1 MSLKIPTL
9 PGESLKDRE
18 RRLSRARCCRWR
30 ENNAELKLERDR
42 KWTADHREAE
52 QKRLKKFRDE
62 HRVEL
67 RIKATTRRKEKAE
80 EIKTYAARWRDK
92 NRAKLKAYFKTYR
105 PGWQATKYANDPQFK
120 LAYLLRNRV
129 RAAIKGIAK
138 SASTLQL
145 LGCTV
150 DELKVKLESRFRPG
164 MTWDNYGEW
173 HVDHIKPC
181 ASFDLSDPAQQQ
193 LCFHWTNLQPLWAL
207 ENLQKSDKLAA

>member
-1 MSLKIPTL
+1 MSRHKDPEYQKKYYQLHKEKLIARTSANQAEHKDERRVYLKNYM
-9 PGESLKDRE
+9 RE
-18 RRLSRARCCRWR
+18 RRRTDPVFAAKHRASKVLSR
-30 ENNAELKLERDR
+30 K
-42 KWTADHREAE
+42 
-52 QKRLKKFRDE
+52 
-62 HRVEL
+62 
-67 RIKATTRRKEKAE
+67 
-80 EIKTYAARWRDK
+80 K
-92 NRAKLKAYFKTYR
+92 NRAQIRAYEANLYKTNPNY
-105 PGWQATKYANDPQFK
+105 K
-120 LAYLLRNRV
+120 LAKNLRSRLTTALKHG
-129 RAAIKGIAK
+129 RGAK

-150 DELKVKLESRFRPG
+150 DELKVKLESRFHPG